1 VEAARLVR
9 AGFRALMKAAV
20 TTLACC
26 VAALLTLGLVMLY
39 SSSMNDLVSRKTGEI
54 AGTKYLISQLVWCGI
69 GVVVCV
75 AAACLD
81 YQVLKKFVLPIFI
94 LALLAL
100 VAVLV
105 LPEPWAKPVKG
116 ARRWIHLPF
125 GNVQPSEFA
134 KLALILALA
143 WYCDRYQRQMPTFT
157 KGIVIPGGII
167 VMVLG
172 LIFIEPDRGT
182 TALLA
187 AVSISMLL
195 LAGVKWRFLIPP
207 VLIGAVGFATMLV
220 LDPMRWRRICSWLD
234 LEETKDGV
242 GYQAYQ
248 AMLAL
253 GSGGWFGL
261 GLGNGRQ
268 KLGFV
273 PERHTDFILSI
284 IGEELGLVATLAV
297 IIAFVM
303 IVFSGIYIATHARD
317 TFGTMLAAGITFLIG
332 LQAVINIGVV
342 TSALPN
348 KGLALPFVSYG
359 GSSLVAMLACVGLL
373 FSIARKARA
382 PELKPVNPFATDEF
396 SGAQTT

>member
-1 VEAARLVR
+1 
-9 AGFRALMKAAV
+9 MKAAV

-26 VAALLTLGLVMLY
+26 VAALLALGLVMLY

-54 AGTKYLISQLVWCGI
+54 AGAKYLISQLVWCGI
-69 GVVVCV
+69 GVVFCV
-75 AAACLD
+75 LAASLD
-81 YQVLKKFVLPIFI
+81 YQRLRKFVWPIFFVAVV
-94 LALLAL
+94 ALLMP
-100 VAVLV
+100 LV
-105 LPEPWAKPVKG
+105 LPEPWAKAVKG
-116 ARRWIHLPF
+116 ARRWVHLPF

-143 WYCDRYQRQMPTFT
+143 WYCERYQRQMPSFSR
-157 KGIVIPGGII
+157 GIVIPGGII
-167 VMVLG
+167 AMILG

-187 AVSISMLL
+187 AVSASMLL
-195 LAGVKWRFLIPP
+195 LAGVRWRFFVPPLI
-207 VLIGAVGFATMLV
+207 VGIVGFATMLV

-284 IGEELGLVATLAV
+284 IGEELGLIATIAV
-297 IIAFVM
+297 IIAFVL
-303 IVFSGIYIATHARD
+303 IVLSGIYIAARARE
-317 TFGTMLAAGITFLIG
+317 TFGTMIAAGITFLIG

-373 FSIARKARA
+373 FSVARQARA
-382 PELKPVNPFATDEF
+382 TELKPVNPFANDDFPVT
-396 SGAQTT
+396 QTT

>member
-1 VEAARLVR
+1 MRT
-9 AGFRALMKAAV
+9 AV
-20 TTLACC
+20 TTLTFC
-26 VAALLTLGLVMLY
+26 VAALVSLGLVMLY

-54 AGTKYLISQLVWCGI
+54 AGAKYLISQLVWCGL
-69 GVVVCV
+69 GLAMCV
-75 AAACLD
+75 FAATLD
-81 YQVLKKFVLPIFI
+81 YQKLRKFVWPIFI
-94 LALLAL
+94 IAL
-100 VAVLV
+100 VALLLPLV

-116 ARRWIHLPF
+116 ARRWVHLPF

-143 WYCDRYQRQMPTFT
+143 WYGERYQRQMHTFT
-157 KGIVIPGGII
+157 RGIVIPGGII
-167 VMVLG
+167 AMVLG

-187 AVSISMLL
+187 AVSVSMLL
-195 LAGVKWRFLIPP
+195 LGGVKWRFLIPP
-207 VLIGAVGFATMLV
+207 VIVGIVGFATMLV
-220 LDPMRWRRICSWLD
+220 LDPMRW
-234 LEETKDGV
+234 
-242 GYQAYQ
+242 
-248 AMLAL
+248 
-253 GSGGWFGL
+253 
-261 GLGNGRQ
+261 Q

-284 IGEELGLVATLAV
+284 IGEELGLIATLAV
-297 IIAFVM
+297 ILAFGL
-303 IVFSGIYIATHARD
+303 IVISGIYIATRARD

-373 FSIARKARA
+373 FSIARQARA
-382 PELKPVNPFATDEF
+382 TELKPANPFANDEF
-396 SGAQTT
+396 PAAQTT

>member
-1 VEAARLVR
+1 MRT
-9 AGFRALMKAAV
+9 AV
-20 TTLACC
+20 TTLAFC
-26 VAALLTLGLVMLY
+26 VAALLALGLVMLY

-54 AGTKYLISQLVWCGI
+54 AGAKYLISQLVWCGLGI
-69 GVVVCV
+69 VVCV
-75 AAACLD
+75 VAASLD
-81 YQVLKKFVLPIFI
+81 YQVLRKFIGPIFLIALIALVLP
-94 LALLAL
+94 
-100 VAVLV
+100 LV

-116 ARRWIHLPF
+116 ARRWVHLPF
-125 GNVQPSEFA
+125 GNIQPSEFA
-134 KLALILALA
+134 KLALILTLA
-143 WYCDRYQRQMPTFT
+143 WYCERYQRQMPTFT
-157 KGIVIPGGII
+157 RGIVIPGGII
-167 VMVLG
+167 ALVLG

-187 AVSISMLL
+187 AVSASMLL
-195 LAGVKWRFLIPP
+195 LSGVKWRFFIPP
-207 VLIGAVGFATMLV
+207 LLVGIVGFATMLV

-284 IGEELGLVATLAV
+284 IGEELGLIATIAV
-297 IIAFVM
+297 IIAFVL
-303 IVFSGIYIATHARD
+303 IVVSGIYIATRARD

-359 GSSLVAMLACVGLL
+359 GSSLVVMLACVGLL
-373 FSIARKARA
+373 FSVARQARVT
-382 PELKPVNPFATDEF
+382 EMKPINPFASDEL
-396 SGAQTT
+396 SAAPTT